1 MNRSKLHVCTEILCH
16 LASKG
21 PMNFYSLIA
30 RVNLKE
36 VQLSQ
41 HLAILKDS
49 GLIRIQNFDNFKT
62 FFELTES
69 GLTVLKM
76 YSSLLSEAQDNQSK
90 QLKTNEIPL

>member
-1 MNRSKLHVCTEILCH
+1 MNRSKLQVCTEILCH

-21 PMNFYSLIA
+21 PMNLYSLSE

-36 VQLSQ
+36 AQLNQ
-41 HLAILKDS
+41 HLTLLKDS
-49 GLIRIQNFDNFKT
+49 GLIRIQNFGNFKT

-76 YSSLLSEAQDNQSK
+76 YRSLLSEAQDSQRNE
-90 QLKTNEIPL
+90 LKTIGIQL